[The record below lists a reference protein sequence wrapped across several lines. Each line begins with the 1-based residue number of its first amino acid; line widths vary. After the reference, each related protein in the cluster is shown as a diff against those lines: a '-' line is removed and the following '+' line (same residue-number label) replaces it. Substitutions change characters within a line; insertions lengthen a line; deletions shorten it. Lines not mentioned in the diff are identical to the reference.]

1 MHWPWRRHRHPGSA
15 DEALAEARRE
25 REEARARRS
34 EVKSIASQLR
44 DMREANHFAE
54 SIRRALGEGS

>member
-1 MHWPWRRHRHPGSA
+1 MRWPWRHHNSDSA

-25 REEARARRS
+25 REEAQARRE
-34 EVKSIASQLR
+34 EVKSIAARLR
-44 DMREANHFAE
+44 DLREANHFAE